1 MSSANLQ
8 REPRMSKKLVITI
21 IGLSLTL
28 GYVFGELKR
37 IKRVEP
43 VSRVDKPLSPKN
55 LLKQKFTTAGMV
67 ESTLPL
73 QNNDINVIN
82 FWATWCPPC
91 KKEIPIFNKKFATD
105 FEKGVGIIGIALD
118 EEDHIKD
125 FITTQPIDY
134 PHFFGQQNV
143 SELMSYYGN
152 KMGVLPF
159 TVFTNSDGEYLGSV
173 VGEVSYESLS
183 NAISDARKLIE
194 KSQ

>member
-28 GYVFGELKR
+28 GYFFGELKR